1 MKQISEDGDD
11 YAYRTIGHVGSA
23 SLCLVLPK
31 QFAIGLGL
39 DKGDYV
45 KVRQEQNKIVIE
57 KA

>member
-1 MKQISEDGDD
+1 MTTENSNE

-23 SLCLVLPK
+23 SLCIVLPK

>member
-1 MKQISEDGDD
+1 MSTKQESENDH
-11 YAYRTIGHVGSA
+11 AYRTIGHVGSA